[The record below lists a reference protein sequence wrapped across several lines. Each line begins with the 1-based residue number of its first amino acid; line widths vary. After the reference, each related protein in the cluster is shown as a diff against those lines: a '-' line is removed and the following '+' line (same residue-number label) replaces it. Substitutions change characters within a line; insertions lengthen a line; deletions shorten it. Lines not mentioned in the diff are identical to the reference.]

1 MFGGGRGLRL
11 NLAGHLAL
19 SDVYRKLTSIQLRA
33 FLGIRWFIDAG
44 QNQNKHTRNNI
55 SLHFFSFKVKHF
67 LLNGRVCLGIFSSC
81 PLPKGAEITIPFEFQ
96 FEEYHS
102 YMDCACRQEMCAVM
116 KYNSKNQNQNHDAHA
131 QKRLKP
137 YEEDSNSNSQQKMS
151 PLRVSLPNSQ
161 GLQVRNDSWRR
172 LSFISFPRKIR
183 SQRSEWRE

>member
-1 MFGGGRGLRL
+1 M
-11 NLAGHLAL
+11 
-19 SDVYRKLTSIQLRA
+19 
-33 FLGIRWFIDAG
+33 
-44 QNQNKHTRNNI
+44 
-55 SLHFFSFKVKHF
+55 KHF

-81 PLPKGAEITIPFEFQ
+81 PLPKGAEITIPFEFE

-102 YMDCACRQEMCAVM
+102 YMDCACRQEMCAVT

-161 GLQVRNDSWRR
+161 GLQVRNDS
-172 LSFISFPRKIR
+172 
-183 SQRSEWRE
+183 